1 MTPAAGSLPKRS
13 PGPAGPPDV
22 ATPLSI
28 SEQATRAGAGL
39 IDRLPPEVWE
49 ERMRRCRA
57 EMERLEVEAL
67 LVYSAGNEVGGYE
80 WVRYFANYV
89 DVAPLWA
96 SETWL
101 AIPLEGE
108 PTLFM
113 NWHMVVERARTFS
126 SFTDIRCIDIW
137 SQPEGE
143 RHDLIAPAL
152 REWLL
157 ERGLGSARVGFGHG
171 GRGGRWMPY
180 TPHSV
185 YRVMEDATEGGT
197 LVDASSLLWDITRVK
212 TEYDLGM
219 LRRVAEVNCEGL
231 AAALD
236 VLREGATESD
246 LLAEKI
252 RRAGA
257 LGAEIADPEHC
268 QLAVIH
274 AFGPRPFY
282 VTGYR
287 FQRGDM
293 FVVDSGASM
302 GGYESDI
309 ARNAIIGPPNE
320 IQRRTYEACMEV
332 ARILEDA
339 LRPGVVA
346 RELWEIK
353 EVEARRLGFDHLATF
368 AGHGVGI
375 SKNESP
381 FLAPWDNTVIEENMV
396 VNLEPG
402 LFVPGEACFNY
413 EETYIVRADGPERI
427 TPLSSEL
434 FVA

>member
-1 MTPAAGSLPKRS
+1 MAA
-13 PGPAGPPDV
+13 
-22 ATPLSI
+22 PLSVAELG
-28 SEQATRAGAGL
+28 SRTGAGT
-39 IDRLPPEVWE
+39 IDRLPDDVWQD
-49 ERMRRCRA
+49 RMRRCR
-57 EMERLEVEAL
+57 EAMSALGIDVL

-101 AIPLEGE
+101 AIPLDGE
-108 PTLFM
+108 PTLFI
-113 NWHMVVERARTFS
+113 NWHMVVERAK
-126 SFTDIRCIDIW
+126 SFTAFSDVRCIDIW
-137 SQPEGE
+137 SQPEGG
-143 RHDLIAPAL
+143 RHDLVAPAL
-152 REWLL
+152 REWLE
-157 ERGLGSARVGFGHG
+157 ERQLAGARIGFGHG

-180 TPHSV
+180 TPASV
-185 YRVMEDATEGGT
+185 YGVMEQAAAKGT
-197 LVDASSLLWDITRVK
+197 LVDASSLLWDITKVK
-212 TEYDLGM
+212 TEYDIAG
-219 LRRVAEVNCEGL
+219 LRRVAEVNCEGI
-231 AAALD
+231 AAALEE
-236 VLREGATESD
+236 LGEGATEGD
-246 LLAEKI
+246 LLAAKI
-252 RRAGA
+252 RRAAA

-293 FVVDSGASM
+293 FVVDSGASL

-309 ARNAIIGPPNE
+309 ARNAVIGPPNDR
-320 IQRRTYEACMEV
+320 QRHTYESCMEV

-339 LRPGVVA
+339 LRPGITA

-353 EVEARRLGFDHLATF
+353 EREARRLGFDHTAAF

-375 SKNESP
+375 SKNETP
-381 FLAPWDNTVIEENMV
+381 YLAPWDETVIEENMV

-402 LFVPGEACFNY
+402 LFVPGESCFNY
-413 EETYIVRADGPERI
+413 EETYVVRANGPERI

>member
-1 MTPAAGSLPKRS
+1 VAAPI
-13 PGPAGPPDV
+13 
-22 ATPLSI
+22 SI
-28 SEQATRAGAGL
+28 SELATATGAGT
-39 IDRLPPEVWE
+39 IERLPDEVAQ
-49 ERMRRCRA
+49 ERMARCRGA
-57 EMERLEVEAL
+57 MGDLGVEAL

-80 WVRYFANYV
+80 WARYFANYV

-101 AIPLEGE
+101 AIPMEGE
-108 PTLFM
+108 PTLFI
-113 NWHMVVERARTFS
+113 NWHMVVERAKK
-126 SFTDIRCIDIW
+126 FTAFADVRCIDIW

-143 RHDLIAPAL
+143 RHDLVGPVL
-152 REWLL
+152 RAWLE
-157 ERGLGSARVGFGHG
+157 ERDLAEKRIGFGHG

-180 TPHSV
+180 TPKSV
-185 YRVMEDATEGGT
+185 YDVMAIATERGT
-197 LVDASSLLWDITRVK
+197 LVDASTLLWDITRIK
-212 TEYDLGM
+212 TDFDIAG

-236 VLREGATESD
+236 VLREGASEAD
-246 LLAEKI
+246 LLAAKI
-252 RRAGA
+252 RRAA
-257 LGAEIADPEHC
+257 SLGAEIADPEHC

-282 VTGYR
+282 VTNYR

-293 FVVDSGASM
+293 FVVDSGASL

-309 ARNAIIGPPNE
+309 ARNAVIGAPTDG
-320 IQRRTYEACMEV
+320 QRRTYDACMEV
-332 ARILEDA
+332 ARTLEEA
-339 LRPGVVA
+339 LRPGVTA

-353 EVEARRLGFDHLATF
+353 EREARRLGFDHTAAL

-381 FLAPWDNTVIEENMV
+381 FLAPWDETVLEENMV

-402 LFVPGEACFNY
+402 LFVPGESCFNY
-413 EETYIVRADGPERI
+413 EETYVVRAAGPERI